1 MSPPINFEVNLQL
14 EELIIVVG
22 MFLHSG
28 NSLEDI
34 DDEVIYKLYSL
45 TSKEAENRE
54 KLTKKTETVH
64 WWNINL
70 MRIKT

>member
-28 NSLEDI
+28 ISLEDI

-64 WWNINL
+64 
-70 MRIKT
+70 

>member
-64 WWNINL
+64 
-70 MRIKT
+70 